1 MINTYNINVF
11 SFGEIIMATGY
22 KGLRMS
28 GNLKQLN
35 MGNMKVQKGI
45 DFIELAER
53 GLITEPHTP
62 TSTIGTGHKKGA
74 SGNPIGAA
82 ASSTSVDMGNILKVS
97 TLSYDY
103 GEVSTAA
110 EVTEINKWAVRRAV
124 AASMAVSSP
133 SGGSAGSLADWTKT
147 WDMTSNFA
155 SYVVED
161 TSARHD
167 PALAGYSFQGGV
179 DTPVAAEPLQW
190 SDDGYMLYIQGVAN
204 KWIQHGVSTAWDAS
218 SIIDSAVATTTTSAA
233 TVAQDT
239 ARLKFRVVDGGN
251 KVISYRGYGTTQ
263 LVYMDEL
270 TTSGDLT
277 SKVNTTTNTWAPQSM
292 INYNGAYWSIDFMS
306 PDGTKLY
313 VMTAAGGFTFDTGSQ
328 KWNLSG
334 QGATVIAFTLT
345 TPWDLTSIVVSN
357 SAAFSHTHRA
367 RDGFSML
374 YFTPDGET
382 MYTMT
387 KDADYSLTLRE
398 FNLPTA
404 WDVANA
410 SKNPVDVK
418 LFGQNVDAK
427 SATFSGDGKKIH
439 VYADGV
445 VKTIDLEAEQNAG

>member
-28 GNLKQLN
+28 GNLKQHT
-35 MGNMKVQKGI
+35 MGNMRVQKGI

-62 TSTIGTGHKKGA
+62 TSTVGTGHKKSA

-82 ASSTSVDMGNILKVS
+82 VTSTYVDMGNILNQVNIE
-97 TLSYDY
+97 YDY
-103 GEVSTAA
+103 GEVTSATEVA
-110 EVTEINKWAVRRAV
+110 ETDKWALRRAV
-124 AASMAVSSP
+124 AASMAVSSSP
-133 SGGSAGSLADWTKT
+133 AGSLADWTKT
-147 WDMTSNFA
+147 WEMTSNFA
-155 SYVVED
+155 TYVVED

-179 DTPVAAEPLQW
+179 DSLAAAEPLQW

-233 TVAQDT
+233 TVAQET

-270 TTSGDLT
+270 TTPGDLT

-292 INYNGAYWSIDFMS
+292 INYNGAYWSIDFMT

-313 VMTAAGGFTFDTGSQ
+313 VMTSAGGFTFDTGSQ
-328 KWNLSG
+328 MWNLSG
-334 QGATVIAFTLT
+334 SGITVIAFTLT
-345 TPWDLTSIVVSN
+345 TPWDLTSIVASN
-357 SAAFSHTHRA
+357 SVAFSHSHSIRNNA
-367 RDGFSML
+367 FNML
-374 YFTPDGET
+374 HFTPDGET

-387 KDADYSLTLRE
+387 QNASYSLTLRE

-418 LFGQNVDAK
+418 LFGQNVDPK
-427 SATFSGDGKKIH
+427 CATFSGDGKKIH
-439 VYADGV
+439 VYDNGV